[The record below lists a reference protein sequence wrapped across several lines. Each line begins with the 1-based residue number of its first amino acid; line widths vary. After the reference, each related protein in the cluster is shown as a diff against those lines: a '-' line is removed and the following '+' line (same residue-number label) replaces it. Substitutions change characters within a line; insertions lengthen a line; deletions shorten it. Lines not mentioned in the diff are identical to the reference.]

1 MISEQEKKQSLWL
14 WSGDIGMIAL
24 VTIVGFSTHN
34 ELGIAGSR
42 ILTTFIP
49 LLAAWLIVGLPARLF
64 DLQYAVQG
72 RQLWRPVWGMI
83 VAGPLAA
90 LIRALILG
98 NRPIFPVFALVLAGV
113 GTVAML
119 AWRCVL
125 YFLLRGKR

>member
-1 MISEQEKKQSLWL
+1 
-14 WSGDIGMIAL
+14 MIAL
-24 VTIVGFSTHN
+24 VTIAGFATHN
-34 ELGIAGSR
+34 ELGIAGPKM
-42 ILTTFIP
+42 LTTFIP
-49 LLAAWLIVGLPARLF
+49 LLAAWIIVGLPARLF
-64 DLQYAVQG
+64 DLQSAVQG